1 MDGRFTFRVAN
12 DASIQISYIGYLSQ
26 TINTTG
32 RTNFNITLI
41 EDTQSLEEVVVVG
54 YGTQKKVN
62 LTGAVSTVNVEETLG
77 SRPISDVGRGL
88 QGTIPGLS
96 VVVPTGEVDQ
106 NPLMK
111 IRGQIGSIAGS
122 SNPLILVDNVKY
134 EYTND

>member
-1 MDGRFTFRVAN
+1 VDGRFTFRVAN